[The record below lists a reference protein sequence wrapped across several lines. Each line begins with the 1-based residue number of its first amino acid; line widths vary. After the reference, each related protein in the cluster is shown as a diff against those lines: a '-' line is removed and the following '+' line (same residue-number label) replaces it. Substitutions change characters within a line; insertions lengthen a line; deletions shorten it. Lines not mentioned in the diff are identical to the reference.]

1 MNIRTNNSQH
11 GAADTGLLFAAGVFF
26 LTLALAVAY
35 FSYAGLAPLPNT
47 NAAIEAENSP
57 NLDVPAAAAL
67 AISDSASVNLE
78 NEKFFAALSQV
89 AVKEIFI
96 GSYGAV
102 DGEVLGFLR
111 EEIEKTFGV
120 KTTLLN
126 PGAPIPK
133 ESPFYDAGRKQY
145 NSDTLLESVKL
156 SSAQYGAS
164 VRFLYVVDANM
175 SSFSEKTS
183 APWVRAENGA
193 NASLLSLYGL
203 GEGSDSFLP
212 RIKKAALYALGTTVG
227 FGLSPSVSD
236 TSCVM
241 YSASSVREL
250 DNQRDAFCSP
260 EADILDRVFVK

>member
-11 GAADTGLLFAAGVFF
+11 VRDTGLLFAAGVFF
-26 LTLALAVAY
+26 LTLALAIAY
-35 FSYAGLAPLPNT
+35 FSYAGLAPLPKT

-57 NLDVPAAAAL
+57 NLNVPAAAAL
-67 AISDSASVNLE
+67 AISDSASANLE
-78 NEKFFAALSQV
+78 NEEFFAAVSQT

-102 DGEVLGFLR
+102 DEKVLGFLR

-120 KTTLLN
+120 KTTLLH

-133 ESPFYDAGRKQY
+133 EPPFYDAVRKRY

-164 VRFLYVVDANM
+164 VRFLYVVDVNM
-175 SSFSEKTS
+175 SSFLEKTP
-183 APWVRAENGA
+183 AFWFRAEHGA
-193 NASLLSLYGL
+193 NASLVSLYGL
-203 GEGSDSFLP
+203 GEGSSSFFP
-212 RIKKAALYALGTTVG
+212 RVKKAALHAIGTTVG
-227 FGLSPSVSD
+227 FGLSPSVAD

-241 YSASSVREL
+241 YSASSVTEL
-250 DNQRDAFCSP
+250 DEQRDIFCRP
-260 EADILDRVFVK
+260 EADILARVFVK